1 MSLLDNKSSKED
13 HLEIERFEKLL
24 RQLLASY
31 AECQK
36 QIITLTEEN
45 KKLKHLLETSKS
57 NLSTTPKNTLVAL
70 DQDLVRQINHY
81 IKEIDL
87 CLTYFEQT

>member
-13 HLEIERFEKLL
+13 HLAIDRFEKLL

-31 AECQK
+31 TEYQK

-45 KKLKHLLETSKS
+45 KRLKHLLEASKS
-57 NLSTTPKNTLVAL
+57 NLSTTPKNTPVSL
-70 DQDLVRQINHY
+70 DQDLVQQINKY